1 MKINKNLI
9 KLAIICTALSDA
21 GQGATTPAL
30 ATISAAMP
38 TVSPALIQ
46 MISSITALFIAITP
60 VFYAKLILMGARKR
74 VLLTISAV
82 LFIVGGMGPFLF
94 NDNIWIILF
103 FRALLGI
110 ASGISF
116 PLSVDLVVDFFEG
129 KERRTMTGFVSATV
143 SVSGVLFQLLGG
155 YLAGINWTYTFLAY
169 GLSIIFVVIWA
180 IFLPEPKRQEKVA
193 QEIES
198 THASKKLN
206 PAVYLVGVLFGV
218 FFLLWYIMPNNG
230 AIVLVGEGIAVPAQI
245 GAAFSMI
252 TVGSFV
258 VSILHGPMFKVIKF
272 ALLPLSFALGAI
284 GLYICF
290 IATTLP
296 LYSVG
301 ITFTGLG
308 MGMIVPATMTKM
320 VCMTSYT
327 ASPKAISLAYFAMGI
342 GGFLQPIVF
351 SWLGMNGVGRMPFLY
366 GAVAMVV
373 FCVVMVVVNILT
385 KKQTVIPEYKNN

>member
-1 MKINKNLI
+1 MKINRNLI

-21 GQGATTPAL
+21 GSGATTPAL

-60 VFYAKLILMGARKR
+60 IFYAKLILIGTRKR
-74 VLLTISAV
+74 LLLAVSAV
-82 LFIVGGMGPFLF
+82 LFLIGGMGPFFLH
-94 NDNIWIILF
+94 DSIWIILF

-110 ASGISF
+110 ASGIAF

-143 SVSGVLFQLLGG
+143 SVSGVIFQMLGG

-169 GLSIIFVVIWA
+169 GISIVFVIVWA
-180 IFLPEPKRQEKVA
+180 VLLPEPKRMEKVA
-193 QEIES
+193 VEQEAD
-198 THASKKLN
+198 HASKKLSGG
-206 PAVYLVGVLFGV
+206 VYLVDILFGL
-218 FFLLWYIMPNNG
+218 FFLLWYVMPNNG
-230 AIVLVGEGIAVPAQI
+230 AMVLIGEGLAVPAQI

-258 VSILHGPMFKVIKF
+258 VSVLHGPMFKVFKF
-272 ALLPLSFALGAI
+272 SLLPISFALGAI
-284 GLYICF
+284 GLYICYV
-290 IATTLP
+290 ATTMP
-296 LYSVG
+296 LYVAG

-308 MGMIVPATMTKM
+308 MGMIVPATMTKV
-320 VCMTSYT
+320 VCMSSYT

-351 SWLGMNGVGRMPFLY
+351 SLFGVNGIGRMPFLY
-366 GAVAMVV
+366 GAIAMIVFGIIMVIVNQVTKSKTVV
-373 FCVVMVVVNILT
+373 
-385 KKQTVIPEYKNN
+385 PE